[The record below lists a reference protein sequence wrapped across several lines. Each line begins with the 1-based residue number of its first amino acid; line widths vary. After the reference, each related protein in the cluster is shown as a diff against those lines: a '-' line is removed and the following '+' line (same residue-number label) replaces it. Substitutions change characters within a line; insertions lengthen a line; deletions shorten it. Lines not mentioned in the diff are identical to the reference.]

1 MLLIAKQLR
10 MWLPYLLLL
19 RLQVLLP
26 KLLVLL
32 QALPQLLQ
40 PLRITQLVWQA
51 SSPSSTPAPLIVWKI
66 KSPSK
71 QRVMQISKL
80 VLPQLLLQRLAAN
93 RHCLQARQVQQQVT
107 RQRLIVLGMLLPVLL
122 QVLTLPLLIRIMK
135 MKLMELILQ
144 LRYLPVPLLIMLW
157 LLLLLP

>member
-1 MLLIAKQLR
+1 
-10 MWLPYLLLL
+10 
-19 RLQVLLP
+19 
-26 KLLVLL
+26 
-32 QALPQLLQ
+32 
-40 PLRITQLVWQA
+40 
-51 SSPSSTPAPLIVWKI
+51 
-66 KSPSK
+66 
-71 QRVMQISKL
+71 MQISKL

-144 LRYLPVPLLIMLW
+144 LRYLPVPLLIML
-157 LLLLLP
+157 